1 MQELDRYS
9 KAEAVAEAMLFAAG
23 DLVSLE
29 DLAMVLTLKYKEVEK
44 VMDRLAAR
52 YEARGGGILIRRIEK
67 GYQLA
72 TRPELHEDLRV
83 YFEETSTAPLS
94 RAALETLTIIAYN
107 QPITR
112 GGLEIIRG
120 VNSDSVLAKLVE
132 RGLVCEKGRSESPG
146 RPMLYGT
153 TELFLK
159 STGLSSLADLE
170 KYDPGIPAQETT
182 PDEEV

>member
-1 MQELDRYS
+1 MNEAEHYS
-9 KAEAVAEAMLFAAG
+9 RMEAVAEAMLFAAG
-23 DLVSLE
+23 DVVSLE
-29 DLAMVLTLKYKEVEK
+29 DISMVLRLKYKETEVIME
-44 VMDRLAAR
+44 RLAAR
-52 YEARGGGILIRRIEK
+52 YEARRGGIILRKVDK
-67 GYQLA
+67 GYQLSS
-72 TRPELHEDLRV
+72 RPELHEELRS
-83 YFEETSTAPLS
+83 YFEETSSAPLS

-153 TELFLK
+153 TALFLK
-159 STGLSSLADLE
+159 STGLSSLEDLQ
-170 KYDPGIPAQETT
+170 KYDPGIPEAEVSD
-182 PDEEV
+182 DE

>member
-1 MQELDRYS
+1 MRQD
-9 KAEAVAEAMLFAAG
+9 
-23 DLVSLE
+23 
-29 DLAMVLTLKYKEVEK
+29 KEVEK
-44 VMDRLAAR
+44 VMERLTAR
-52 YEARGGGILIRRIEK
+52 YEARGGGLLIRRIEK

-170 KYDPGIPAQETT
+170 QYDPGVPVQTQ
-182 PDEEV
+182 PDDEEV

>member
-1 MQELDRYS
+1 MSELERYS
-9 KAEAVAEAMLFAAG
+9 KGEAVAEAMLFAAG
-23 DLVSLE
+23 DVVSLE
-29 DLAMVLTLKYKEVEK
+29 DLAMVLTMKYKEVEK
-44 VMDRLAAR
+44 VMDRLAKR
-52 YEARGGGILIRRIEK
+52 YEARNGGIILRKVDR
-67 GYQLA
+67 GYQLSS
-72 TRPELHEDLRV
+72 RPDLHDDLRV
-83 YFEETSTAPLS
+83 YFEETSNAPLS

-159 STGLSSLADLE
+159 STGLSSLDDLE
-170 KYDPGIPAQETT
+170 KYDPGVPTSEVVNH
-182 PDEEV
+182 EEA

>member
-1 MQELDRYS
+1 MNEAARYS

-23 DLVSLE
+23 DVVSLE
-29 DLAMVLTLKYKEVEK
+29 DLAMVLTMKYKEVEQ
-44 VMDRLAAR
+44 VMERLAMRYDAR
-52 YEARGGGILIRRIEK
+52 NGGIILRKVDK
-67 GYQLA
+67 GYQLSS
-72 TRPELHEDLRV
+72 RPDLHEDLRV
-83 YFEETSTAPLS
+83 YFEETSCAPLS

-153 TELFLK
+153 TALFLK
-159 STGLSSLADLE
+159 STGLSSLEDLE
-170 KYDPGIPAQETT
+170 KYDPGVPAR
-182 PDEEV
+182 EVVSYENA

>member
-23 DLVSLE
+23 DVVSLE

-44 VMDRLAAR
+44 VMDRLEAR
-52 YEARGGGILIRRIEK
+52 YEAQNGGIMLRRVDK
-67 GYQLA
+67 GYLLS
-72 TRPELHEDLRV
+72 TRPELHEDMRV

-170 KYDPGIPAQETT
+170 KYDPGIPAPENT